1 MLYGNEIY
9 RKYLELLKR
18 KEKSKN
24 EFDHITFMLCD
35 WAGGNGELST
45 FIYRGMLH
53 GYQDCTLERVWYR
66 VLDSYQVLDPD
77 RIIIRCSDVSRL
89 RKLIFD
95 LDDWAKKDGWDGFED
110 VFYIEEIEESLWYR

>member
-24 EFDHITFMLCD
+24 KFDHITFMLCD
-35 WAGGNGELST
+35 FPGGYGELSA
-45 FIYRGMLH
+45 FIRDGGLY
-53 GYQDCTLERVWYR
+53 GYEDCTDDSLWYR
-66 VLDSYQVLDPD
+66 VLDSYINLDWN
-77 RIIIRCSDVSRL
+77 RIIIRCSEVSRL

-110 VFYIEEIEESLWYR
+110 VFYIEEVEESLKYR